1 MGWHNQLNKIVGK
14 AHPNIYELV
23 KTFKRE
29 QASVEVA
36 VTQLSSGSAPPR
48 RSRHSRIR
56 EKLKD

>member
-36 VTQLSSGSAPPR
+36 VTQLSSGSAPP
-48 RSRHSRIR
+48 
-56 EKLKD
+56 